1 VNADLPSK
9 RRVLITGVS
18 RFLGLRLAKRLERDP
33 LIEHLVGVDLDAPPI
48 PIDGLEFVRADI
60 RNPLIA
66 RVLEATRADTIV
78 HTNITSSHRRFGG
91 RSQMKE
97 NNVIGTMQLMAAAQ
111 RAQSVRNVVVKSS
124 TAVYGSAPADPSI
137 LSEDHAHRRVD
148 LTGYGKDCADAE
160 TYARD
165 FGRRRPDVHLSILRF
180 QNVIGPTVSTS
191 LTAYLSLPVIPTA
204 LGFDPRLQVVHETD
218 AVEALYLALA
228 LGAKG
233 IVNIAAQG
241 VVYLSQAIRL
251 LGRVQL
257 PLVLPYARAT
267 AGAIRRAGIV
277 DFPPDQLRLIQFGR
291 VVDASRAE
299 RILDFSPRFTTRACI
314 EDFRAN
320 RTRDLLPEPGS
331 HPTWERELFE
341 YLKRKSEER
350 EMV

>member
-1 VNADLPSK
+1 VTEDLPPK

-18 RFLGLRLAKRLERDP
+18 RFLGLRLAKRLEHDP
-33 LIEHLVGVDLDAPPI
+33 LIEQVIGVDLDAPPI

-66 RVLEATRADTIV
+66 RVLEATKVDTIV

-97 NNVIGTMQLMAAAQ
+97 NNVIGTMQLLAAAQ
-111 RAQSVRNVVVKSS
+111 RAQRVKNVVVKSS

-137 LSEDHAHRRVD
+137 LTEDHAHRSVD
-148 LTGYGKDCADAE
+148 LAGYGKDCADAE
-160 TYARD
+160 TNARD
-165 FGRRRPDVHLSILRF
+165 FGRRRPDVQLSILRF

-191 LTAYLSLPVIPTA
+191 LTGYLMLPVIPTA
-204 LGFDPRLQVVHETD
+204 LGFDPRFQVVHETD

-228 LGAKG
+228 RGGKT
-233 IVNIAAQG
+233 IVNIAADG
-241 VVYLSQAIRL
+241 IVYLSQAIRL
-251 LGRVQL
+251 LGRRQL
-257 PLVLPYARAT
+257 PLFLPIARST
-267 AGAIRRAGIV
+267 AGLMRSTGIV
-277 DFPPDQLRLIQFGR
+277 DFPLDQLKLIQFGR
-291 VVDASRAE
+291 VVD
-299 RILDFSPRFTTRACI
+299 TTRAKSILGFKPRFSTRSCL
-314 EDFRAN
+314 EDFRTN
-320 RTRDLLPEPGS
+320 RGRDLLPERTS

>member
-66 RVLEATRADTIV
+66 RVLEATKVDTIV
-78 HTNITSSHRRFGG
+78 HTNITSSHWGFG
-91 RSQMKE
+91 E
-97 NNVIGTMQLMAAAQ
+97 NYVIGTMQLMAAAQ
-111 RAQSVRNVVVKSS
+111 SAQSVRNVVVKSS

-148 LTGYGKDCADAE
+148 LAGYGKDCADAE

-204 LGFDPRLQVVHETD
+204 LGFDPRLQFVHETD

-228 LGAKG
+228 RGAKG
-233 IVNIAAQG
+233 IMNIAAQG

-257 PLVLPYARAT
+257 PLVLPFARAT
-267 AGAIRRAGIV
+267 AGAMRRAGIV

-291 VVDASRAE
+291 VVDTSRAE
-299 RILDFSPRFTTRACI
+299 RILDFSPRFTTRSCI

-320 RTRDLLPEPGS
+320 RTRDLLPEPAS